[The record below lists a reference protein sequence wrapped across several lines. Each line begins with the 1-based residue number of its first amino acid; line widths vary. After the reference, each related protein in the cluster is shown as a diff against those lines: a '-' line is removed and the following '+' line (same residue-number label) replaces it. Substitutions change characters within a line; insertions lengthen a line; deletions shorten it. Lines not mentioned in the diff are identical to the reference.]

1 MSDTYHKNLAVLKL
15 RYPGYAEILEALPA
29 VTLDLEDV
37 KLNEKQA
44 PGFVEA
50 IAAED
55 PDRNCRIAIFLGVYY
70 GLELLYY
77 GSVVS
82 PKKSTL
88 KVIAIEH
95 DPLQFKKALHAF
107 DLAEIIGHPSMQ
119 IILTSTTL
127 FKDITD
133 VFVKD
138 SIFYNLGAF
147 KLYYNFEYFEAHK
160 ITYLQVV
167 DVLRHSV
174 NYSLMHYGNDGKDS
188 IIGIRNMLENYHEI
202 SDNPGVN
209 LLKDAFTGVPAV
221 CIAAGPSLDKN
232 IKLIKSA
239 VPNAVI
245 FAVDA
250 ALKPL
255 LDQGIR
261 PHFVTSLEREI
272 EVVSLFKDI
281 KEDLTGIYLAAC
293 PVVFNEVYQAYSG
306 PRLIVYRQFDHFKW
320 LMLKRGMLPIKA
332 SPGNMSFTMAEYM
345 GCNPIILV
353 GQDLAI
359 DGTKTN
365 VAGTEHPEGYS
376 DTYLNEPQF
385 EVKGNYQDKVIT
397 TRSLSIMLDGFNC
410 DVPAYKGVCINATEG
425 GAYIE
430 GTKIMT
436 LIEALTGY
444 CLKPQNIPTTIE
456 HHLKQL
462 KDPKDKVQLI
472 NIRVNKTLKHFKK
485 CIGLADKALN
495 HLNNKTYEPTLILDI
510 KNSMS
515 ASSVWQLYFMHVAQ
529 SVIIGAEI
537 KNLGLK
543 NLKDIPAEELKDY
556 FLMIKGLLQIC
567 IKDLNNFKTNILERG

>member
-1 MSDTYHKNLAVLKL
+1 MSDIYLKNLTALKS
-15 RYPGYAEILEALPA
+15 RYPEYAELLEALPA
-29 VTLDLEDV
+29 VIIDPEEIAI
-37 KLNEKQA
+37 NEKQA

-50 IAAED
+50 IAQQD
-55 PDRNCRIAIFLGVYY
+55 PDKNTRIAIFLGINY

-77 GSVVS
+77 GSIVS
-82 PKKSTL
+82 PRKSTL

-95 DPLQFKKALHAF
+95 DPLQLKKALHAF
-107 DLAEIIGHPSMQ
+107 DLSEIILHPAMQ

-133 VFVKD
+133 NFVKD

-147 KLYYNFEYFEAHK
+147 KIYYNFEYFEVHK
-160 ITYLQVV
+160 EVYLQAV
-167 DVLRHSV
+167 DVLRHAV

-188 IIGIRNMLENYHEI
+188 IVGIRNMLNNYSEI
-202 SDNPGVN
+202 SNNPGVN
-209 LLKDAFTGVPAV
+209 LLKDAFKGVPAV
-221 CIAAGPSLDKN
+221 CVAAGPSLDKN

-245 FAVDA
+245 FCVDA

-272 EVVSLFKDI
+272 EVVNLFKDI

-345 GCNPIILV
+345 GCDPIILV
-353 GQDLAI
+353 GQDLAL
-359 DGTKTN
+359 DGQKTN
-365 VAGTEHPEGYS
+365 VTDTEHPEGYA

-385 EVKGNYQDKVIT
+385 EVKGNYQDKVMT

-410 DVPAYKGVCINATEG
+410 DVPNYKGVCINATEG

-436 LIEALTGY
+436 LFEAISQY
-444 CLKPQNIPTTIE
+444 CTANHNVSDTIE
-456 HHLKQL
+456 RCLKQL
-462 KDPKDKVQLI
+462 KDPKDKIQLI

-495 HLNNKTYEPTLILDI
+495 HLNTRNYEPTLILDI
-510 KNSMS
+510 KNAM
-515 ASSVWQLYFMHVAQ
+515 ANSSVWQLYFMHVAQ

-543 NLKDIPAEELKDY
+543 NLKDIPTEELQDY
-556 FLMIKGLLQIC
+556 FLMINGLLQIC
-567 IKDLNNFKTNILERG
+567 IKDLNNFKHNILERG